1 MLFNS
6 LHFLI
11 YFPIVLLLYF
21 LIPVRF
27 RWVLLLVAAYYFYAT
42 WQVPLPKDFTFFGE
56 KLTNPLLITLLQ
68 ARYTLLLLGLSVIN
82 YFFGIW
88 IGEARN
94 EKIRNTIFTL
104 SVLTNVGIL
113 FYYKYYN
120 FFINNVSVAVS
131 WFGAD
136 INLPRAD
143 VILPLGI
150 SFFVFQKIAYNYEVY
165 KRRFEPERNF
175 WMFLVFSS
183 FFPQLIAGPIE
194 RPQNLLP
201 QLNNLKP
208 FDYSEAVMGLRQILW
223 GMFKKVVVAD
233 RLTYFVD
240 IVYRNPE
247 NYHGWAV
254 IVATLFF
261 TFQIYCDFSGYSD
274 IALGT
279 ARMMGI
285 HLMTNF
291 RTPYFAKSIQEF
303 WSRWHISLSTWFRD
317 YLYIPMGGN
326 RVSVPR
332 WIFNLFLIFMVS
344 GVWHG
349 ANWTFIVWGFIHGVF
364 NTAEALNKK
373 YNYFPFKVPGFLQR
387 VYMFVVVIFAW
398 IFFRAASL
406 SDAFTVIKNMFV
418 FNSDWFNE
426 IRNLEATAFLNFLLG
441 FPLIALLLTLET
453 WEQNERLQNLFVSN
467 KTVRYLSYIML
478 CVIIAFFGVFVNQ
491 GSFIYF
497 QF

>member
-1 MLFNS
+1 
-6 LHFLI
+6 
-11 YFPIVLLLYF
+11 
-21 LIPVRF
+21 
-27 RWVLLLVAAYYFYAT
+27 
-42 WQVPLPKDFTFFGE
+42 VPLPKDFTFFGE
-56 KLTNPLLITLLQ
+56 KLTDPLLITIFQ

-82 YFFGIW
+82 YFFGL
-88 IGEARN
+88 GVGNAKTDR
-94 EKIRNTIFTL
+94 IRNLIFTTG
-104 SVLTNVGIL
+104 VLTNVGIL

-120 FFINNVSVAVS
+120 FFIKNLSVAIS
-131 WFGAD
+131 WFGSEVQ
-136 INLPRAD
+136 LPRAD

-150 SFFVFQKIAYNYEVY
+150 SFFVFQKIAYLFEIH

-208 FDYSEAVMGLRQILW
+208 FNEDDFVQGLRQALW

-233 RLTYFVD
+233 RLAYFANV
-240 IVYRNPE
+240 VYNHPDQ
-247 NYHGWAV
+247 YHGLPV
-254 IVATLFF
+254 VVATLFF

-279 ARMMGI
+279 ARMMGV

-317 YLYIPMGGN
+317 YLYIPLGGN

-332 WIFNLFLIFMVS
+332 WIFNLFFIFMVS

-349 ANWTFIVWGFIHGVF
+349 SNWTFIVWGFIHGIF
-364 NTAEALNKK
+364 NSLEALNKK
-373 YNYFPFKVPGFLQR
+373 YNFFPFKIPAILQR
-387 VYMFVVVIFAW
+387 IYMLAVVVFAW
-398 IFFRAASL
+398 IFFRANSL
-406 SDAFTVIKNMFV
+406 DDAFVI
-418 FNSDWFNE
+418 
-426 IRNLEATAFLNFLLG
+426 IRNSFNFQGELLGQIKGLESTALLNFLLG
-441 FPLIALLLTLET
+441 FPLIFLLLLFENMQ
-453 WEQNERLQNLFVSN
+453 QNEKLKEIFMTRNV
-467 KTVRYLSYIML
+467 VRYATYITL
-478 CVIIAFFGVFVNQ
+478 LVLIALFGVFLDQ
-491 GSFIYF
+491 SSFIYF